1 MLKLLMWRG
10 VLLLVALIIGGEEGT
25 VDKTVEL
32 AVCHSRAVVVV
43 MSEILA
49 LSVEFPFI
57 MSFEI
62 HAP

>member
-32 AVCHSRAVVVV
+32 AVCHSRAVVVM
-43 MSEILA
+43 MSEILR
-49 LSVEFPFI
+49 LSVESPFV
-57 MSFEI
+57 
-62 HAP
+62 